1 MKRTLA
7 ALTTRGRSFVA
18 AGCTAIL
25 CAFLLGEQDLLR
37 AGLLILALPLLSALT
52 VARTRYRLACSRRL
66 NPPRLRAGHESQVDL
81 RLENVS
87 RLPTGLL
94 LVEDQVP
101 YSLGG
106 RARFVLDRIEPNG
119 ARELSYRVRAEV
131 RGRYRIGP
139 LVIRLTD
146 PFGLVELVR
155 SFTLVDTLTV
165 PPAVVPLPHSQVVG
179 AWGGSGESRAQTVS
193 SAGEDDVA
201 PREYRQGDDLRRVH
215 WRSTARHGEL
225 MVRREEQHW
234 QSSGMLFLDTRRRAH
249 LGDGP
254 GSSFEEAVSAIA
266 SIGVRLGRENLGLRF
281 VTDTGETLPASS
293 TFESTLMDVLATIRT
308 SGRRSLASGLGA
320 LRGAADPVRAGD
332 GLVVA
337 VFGLLDAAEART
349 VAALR
354 RGNAT
359 CIAVLV
365 DIRIRDGRPA
375 PAGSTAA
382 AEVLR
387 SAGWRV
393 ITIGTAAAL
402 TAAWAH
408 VGPAADGMEF
418 TAAAGTP
425 GGAVPESPSR
435 ATARPPG
442 GVS

>member
-1 MKRTLA
+1 MRHTLA
-7 ALTTRGRSFVA
+7 ALTTRGRSFTA

-25 CAFLLGEQDLLR
+25 CALLLGEQDLLR
-37 AGLLILALPLLSALT
+37 AGVLILTLPLLSALT
-52 VARTRYRLACSRRL
+52 VARTRYRLASARRL
-66 NPPRLRAGHESQVDL
+66 QPARLRAGHEARVDL

-94 LVEDQVP
+94 LVEDRVP

-119 ARELSYRVRAEV
+119 TRELSYRVRADV
-131 RGRYRIGP
+131 RGRYKIGP

-146 PFGLVELVR
+146 PFGLVELDR

-165 PPAVVPLPHSQVVG
+165 PPALVPLPQGRVAG

-215 WRSTARHGEL
+215 WRSTARYGEL

-234 QSSGMLFLDTRRRAH
+234 QSSGMLFLDTRRRVH

-254 GSSFEEAVSAIA
+254 GSSFEEAVSALA
-266 SIGVRLGRENLGLRF
+266 SIGVRLGREGLSLRF
-281 VTDTGETLPASS
+281 VTDAGEALPASS
-293 TFESTLMDVLATIRT
+293 TFESTLMDVLATVRT
-308 SGRRSLASGLGA
+308 SGNRSLNPGLGA
-320 LRGAADPVRAGD
+320 LRGATDPVRAGD

-337 VFGLLDAAEART
+337 VFGLLDAAEARE
-349 VAALR
+349 VATLR
-354 RGNAT
+354 RGSAT
-359 CIAVLV
+359 CIAVLIDV
-365 DIRIRDGRPA
+365 RLREGGRQPSA
-375 PAGSTAA
+375 TDSTA

-393 ITIGTAAAL
+393 ITIGSAAAL
-402 TAAWAH
+402 RSAWAR
-408 VGPAADGMEF
+408 VGQAAEDVRF
-418 TAAAGTP
+418 TAAGDRTAAT
-425 GGAVPESPSR
+425 GGS
-435 ATARPPG
+435 
-442 GVS
+442 